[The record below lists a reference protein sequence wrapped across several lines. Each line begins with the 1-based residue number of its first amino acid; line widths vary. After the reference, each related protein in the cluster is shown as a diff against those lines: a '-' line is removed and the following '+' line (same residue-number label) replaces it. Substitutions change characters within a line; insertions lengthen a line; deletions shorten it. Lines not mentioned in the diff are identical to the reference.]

1 MKPSSKYTNPQSYK
15 GQASKYTHH
24 VVHYNIMAFHW
35 KFGIR
40 THTERLHIN
49 AATHFH
55 LFIHN
60 NLDIIEST
68 PLHMIVDLRVEE
80 NMDIQSSHFSGST
93 AIGESGQK
101 TS

>member
-24 VVHYNIMAFHW
+24 VIHYMAFHW

-49 AATHFH
+49 TATHFH
-55 LFIHN
+55 LYIHY

-68 PLHMIVDLRVEE
+68 PLHMIVDFRVEV
-80 NMDIQSSHFSGST
+80 NMDIQFSHFSGST
-93 AIGESGQK
+93 AIRES
-101 TS
+101 